1 LARQISFVFP
11 TQPDE
16 NDSQA
21 DKRNSEGGCVRFGHP
36 RPSHSRRRRQTLSPA
51 PNERTIQGKLMRK
64 VTIGLL
70 VLGVVVL
77 IVWNW
82 LWLWA
87 PEWLFD
93 LLSQQTASPV
103 AAVLSMREWVQ
114 IIVSV
119 VLLIA
124 SL

>member
-1 LARQISFVFP
+1 M
-11 TQPDE
+11 
-16 NDSQA
+16 
-21 DKRNSEGGCVRFGHP
+21 
-36 RPSHSRRRRQTLSPA
+36 QTLSPA

-77 IVWNW
+77 IAWNW

-114 IIVSV
+114 IIISV

-124 SL
+124 SLFVVLSPKYGPRDKHWAYGTIGTLVGFWLRQ

>member
-1 LARQISFVFP
+1 
-11 TQPDE
+11 
-16 NDSQA
+16 
-21 DKRNSEGGCVRFGHP
+21 
-36 RPSHSRRRRQTLSPA
+36 
-51 PNERTIQGKLMRK
+51 MRK

-77 IVWNW
+77 IAWNW
-82 LWLWA
+82 LWLWV

-114 IIVSV
+114 IIISV
-119 VLLIA
+119 VFADSQPFCCALP
-124 SL
+124 